1 MGGPLSAAQLRS
13 FAEEGV
19 LILKSFVDEE
29 TLQLWDAQ
37 MAEQLEGDPADSATW
52 AGGPANPR
60 LTPALKDLPQMQAVL
75 RQLGAGGWG
84 GGSGIG
90 GVRVKGASGGAGN
103 MRPRADAAMGGSG
116 NMKSRDPGWKAPDMG
131 HIDGYGPGGWSG
143 GFMLAATAHLVDVEE
158 KGGAFIYWPRS
169 HRAVNRFFQRHPERL
184 DGVVPHHE
192 RLLERRPGHVASV
205 GGALRRRFQLE
216 HRREGG
222 VRAIHRY
229 LLLPRRLPLARM
241 LI

>member
-13 FAEEGV
+13 FAAEGV
-19 LILKSFVDEE
+19 LILRSFVDEE

-184 DGVVPHHE
+184 DGSFRTMEQFWSGDPATSRQWEV
-192 RLLERRPGHVASV
+192 LYADDFSSNI
-205 GGALRRRFQLE
+205 
-216 HRREGG
+216 G
-222 VRAIHRY
+222 VKEECEQFTGTCCFPADC
-229 LLLPRRLPLARM
+229 LLPEC
-241 LI
+241 